1 MSKFNIWIILLII
14 SVLINGVLIGA
25 SARTWLASP
34 EPAAVQSDRTAGPRG
49 ACSMRTFMRA
59 LPDDRRADVR
69 ARFEAARPE
78 LRELGRE
85 AWRARQ
91 QAQDALRA
99 EPFDPDAAR
108 AATAEARAARARLEA
123 RSEAV
128 ILEALAYM
136 DPETRTQVIEATF
149 TPHERSWR
157 GRRGDR
163 PRGDGPR

>member
-25 SARTWLASP
+25 NARTWRASP
-34 EPAAVQSDRTAGPRG
+34 EPAALQQDRAAGPRG
-49 ACSMRTFMRA
+49 AFSMRAFMRA
-59 LPDDRRADVR
+59 LPDDKRADVR
-69 ARFEAARPE
+69 ARFEAAGPE

-91 QAQDALRA
+91 LAQDALRA
-99 EPFDPDAAR
+99 EPFDAAAAG

-128 ILEALAYM
+128 ILEALADM
-136 DPETRTQVIEATF
+136 DADTRSQVIDATF
-149 TPHERSWR
+149 APHERSGR
-157 GRRGDR
+157 GRRR
-163 PRGDGPR
+163 DGLR